1 MYKFTGFNEKAN
13 CALNNAVNIAED
25 MGHTYIGSEH
35 LLLGLLMD
43 STSAAAEIL
52 SSKRISS
59 DCIATAVK
67 NSVGV
72 GVPTQLSPDDITPRG
87 RRIIE
92 NSIGCARADGE
103 TLAGTEH
110 LLMCM
115 LRDTQCAASRILA
128 SRSGSLSELVSE
140 FGKGNAEKKKSDF
153 SRDYRVK
160 LPGQSDIA
168 SRFGFDLTLAAAQG
182 KLDPVIGRER
192 EISRV
197 VGILSRRKKNNPCL
211 IGEPGVGKTAV
222 AEGLAQ
228 LIVSPNAP
236 PLLKNKRIMS
246 VDLTGMVAGT
256 KYRGDFEERIRT
268 LINEVV
274 QRGDTIL
281 FIDELHTIVGAGSA
295 EGAVDAANIL
305 KPALTRGELR
315 VIGATTAEE
324 YRKNIERD
332 GALARRFQTVTV
344 EEPDEETTVRI
355 LNGLRL
361 RYEEH
366 HCVKI
371 TDDAVFQA
379 VRLSGRYIP
388 DRFQPDKAVD
398 LLDEAS
404 ADVRLRGSAAP
415 EEISR
420 LEKQLGIISKQKEDA
435 INSQN
440 FEKAASLRDS
450 QKKTMQ
456 SLSEERAKWAERTEK
471 TVPTV
476 TGDDIAQTVS
486 RLSGIPLTRITDDE
500 SERLMSLESE
510 LKSQVVGQDAAV
522 EAVAKA
528 VRLARAGLKD
538 PNRPAGVLLFAGP
551 TGVGKTMLCKALAQS
566 VYGSPDALI
575 RFDMSEFMEKHNASR
590 LIGSPPGYV
599 GYEEGGQLTK
609 KIRSRPYSVVLFD
622 EIEKAHP
629 DVFNM
634 MLQIF
639 DEGAITDSD
648 GRKASF
654 KNAIVIMTS
663 NIGAKLISNSDSVM
677 GFADKNEKTAQSGIK
692 KAVISEIKKL
702 FRPELVNRIDDII
715 IFNKLGRQ
723 DIRVI
728 AEKML
733 VGVAER
739 CKSMDMEISF
749 DDSVIDMVCEKGFDP
764 VYGARPLRRAVRRDV
779 EDILALAV
787 ISGEI
792 KTGGRYR
799 CEFDTELR
807 IKGINQK

>member
-35 LLLGLLMD
+35 LLLGLLRD
-43 STSAAAEIL
+43 STNAAAGIL

-59 DCIATAVK
+59 DSVTRAVK

-110 LLMCM
+110 LLMCII
-115 LRDTQCAASRILA
+115 RDTQCAASRILA
-128 SRSGSLSELVSE
+128 SQSGSLNELASE
-140 FGKGNAEKKKSDF
+140 FGKGSATEKKKSDF
-153 SRDYRVK
+153 SRDFRVK

-168 SRFGFDLTLAAAQG
+168 ERFGFDLTLAAAQG

-228 LIVSPNAP
+228 LIVSPDAP

-305 KPALTRGELR
+305 KPALTRGDLR

-355 LNGLRL
+355 LNGLRQ
-361 RYEEH
+361 RYETH
-366 HCVKI
+366 HSVKI
-371 TDDAVFQA
+371 TDDAISRA
-379 VRLSGRYIP
+379 VYLSGRYIP

-420 LEKQLGIISKQKEDA
+420 LEQQLRQISKQKEAA

-456 SLSEERAKWAERTEK
+456 SLSEERAKWTEQTEK
-471 TVPTV
+471 STPAV

-486 RLSGIPLTRITDDE
+486 RLTGIPLTRITDDE
-500 SERLMSLESE
+500 SARLLNLEDE

-522 EAVAKA
+522 EAAAKA

-599 GYEEGGQLTK
+599 GYEDGGQLTK

-677 GFADKNEKTAQSGIK
+677 GFADKNEKTVQSGIK

-702 FRPELVNRIDDII
+702 FRPELINRIDDII

-728 AEKML
+728 SKKML
-733 VGVAER
+733 AQVAER
-739 CKSMDMEISF
+739 CRSMDIEVSF
-749 DDSVIDMVCEKGFDP
+749 EPSVVDRVCEKGFDP

-779 EDILALAV
+779 EDKLALAL

-792 KTGGRYR
+792 KQGRKYK
-799 CEFDTELR
+799 CTFDPEFKITEE
-807 IKGINQK
+807 